1 MMRIVGALAIL
12 LLMTSACGAPAPAIT
27 APPIVPASPIAT
39 RSLIEQAAVEATAI
53 MQRAEATAIVARAQA
68 TAAALVAAAQPTLSP
83 TSTPVP
89 VPAVERATP
98 IGLASPA
105 PTPLPATPV
114 ATEIRILGVGFG
126 AQGNYIHVQFV
137 APVNVAKNWQ
147 QGVVAV
153 TDEATGTIF
162 QEVPVMP
169 VIGPLFS
176 RPVRDGQGGYFMLV
190 HNPRILQPGSK
201 VTVKLGSFVQE
212 HIVMGQ

>member
-1 MMRIVGALAIL
+1 MMRIASGLAIL
-12 LLMTSACGAPAPAIT
+12 LLMASACGTLAPTLI

-39 RSLIEQAAVEATAI
+39 LSLIEQAAVEATAI

-68 TAAALVAAAQPTLSP
+68 TAAALVVVAQPP
-83 TSTPVP
+83 TSTPAP
-89 VPAVERATP
+89 VATVERATP
-98 IGLASPA
+98 IGLASPV
-105 PTPLPATPV
+105 PTPLPETV
-114 ATEIRILGVGFG
+114 VTTGIRILGVGFG
-126 AQGNYIHVQFV
+126 AQGNYIHVQFA
-137 APVNVAKNWQ
+137 APVNITKNWQ

-153 TDEATGTIF
+153 TDEATGTVF

-176 RPVRDGQGGYFMLV
+176 RPVRDGQAGYFMLV

-212 HIVMGQ
+212 HIVVGQ